1 MSLLTKLL
9 GKEGED
15 RAAQFLMKEG
25 YRIIERNYRTRSGE
39 IDLIALHDGA
49 VVFIEVKTRTSNAFG
64 APELAVNPRKQQR
77 MVKAAL
83 GYIKYNKLHQ
93 IPCRFDVVAITTAAE
108 HGGAKLHRGAGNRAA
123 GLLLEAPS
131 PWQ

>member
-1 MSLLTKLL
+1 LSLLKKLL

-15 RAAQFLMKEG
+15 QAAQFLMKQG
-25 YRIIERNYRTRSGE
+25 YRILERNYRTRSGE

-49 VVFIEVKTRTSNAFG
+49 VVFIEVKTRTSDAFG

-83 GYIKYNKLHQ
+83 GYIKYKRLHQ
-93 IPCRFDVVAITTAAE
+93 VPCRFDVVAITAAAKKEVE
-108 HGGAKLHRGAGNRAA
+108 HIRNAFEMDRTNL
-123 GLLLEAPS
+123 
-131 PWQ
+131 

>member
-1 MSLLTKLL
+1 
-9 GKEGED
+9 
-15 RAAQFLMKEG
+15 MKQG

-49 VVFIEVKTRTSNAFG
+49 VVFVEVKTRTSGAFG

-83 GYIKYNKLHQ
+83 AYIKYKKLHQ
-93 IPCRFDVVAITTAAE
+93 VPCRFDVVAITSAAE
-108 HGGAKLHRGAGNRAA
+108 QEVEHILNAFEMDRARY
-123 GLLLEAPS
+123 
-131 PWQ
+131 